1 MNGLEKIKQK
11 ILSDAKGVCDSLK
24 AEAIDEAQKI
34 AEKNLEAAEAEAQ
47 AIMQR
52 AEAETERIAEN
63 AASSCE
69 SIRKRAQL
77 EAKSKVIDGW
87 VNAAKD
93 RIKSLKADE
102 YFDFIA
108 SVAVRHCSSVE
119 EGVLLMRAEDIKAM
133 PSDFLDKINAEIKGG
148 GRFSEIK
155 AADIGAG
162 CVISYGDIEENCTVD
177 ALFDDKAD
185 EIKDALFAF
194 LR

>member
-11 ILSDAKGVCDSLK
+11 ILSDAKGVCDSLT
-24 AEAIDEAQKI
+24 AEAINKAQKI
-34 AEKNLEAAEAEAQ
+34 AEKNLKAAEAEAQ
-47 AIMQR
+47 AILQSGKI
-52 AEAETERIAEN
+52 EAARIAEN
-63 AASSCE
+63 AESACE

-77 EAKSKVIDGW
+77 EAKSEVIDGW

-108 SVAVRHCSSVE
+108 SVAVRHCSPD
-119 EGVLLMRAEDIKAM
+119 EGVLLMRAEDIEAM
-133 PSDFLDKINAEIKGG
+133 PSGFLDKINSEIKGG

-162 CVISYGDIEENCTVD
+162 CVLSYGDIEENCTVD

-194 LR
+194 LK

>member
-11 ILSDAKGVCDSLK
+11 ILTDAKGVCDSLTADAMDK
-24 AEAIDEAQKI
+24 AQKI

-47 AIMQR
+47 AILQR
-52 AEAETERIAEN
+52 AEAEVARIAEN
-63 AASSCE
+63 AESACE
-69 SIRKRAQL
+69 TVHKRAQL

-87 VNAAKD
+87 INAAKN
-93 RIKSLKADE
+93 KVKTLKADE

-108 SVAVRHCSSVE
+108 AVAVRHCSAD

-133 PSDFLDKINAEIKGG
+133 PSGFLDKINGEIKGG

-177 ALFDDKAD
+177 TLFDDKAD

-194 LR
+194 LK